1 MLLHSILDLYEH
13 CSGQVKNKDKSV
25 VLFIHNA
32 NEYNREELKQELQI
46 GKETMN
52 EKYLGWPAHVGRSKG
67 GAFAYVK
74 ERIWQRI
81 QGWKQKMISRAGL
94 EINIKAVALLQK

>member
-1 MLLHSILDLYEH
+1 M
-13 CSGQVKNKDKSV
+13 

-52 EKYLGWPAHVGRSKG
+52 EKYLGLPAYVGRSKG

-74 ERIWQRI
+74 ERIW
-81 QGWKQKMISRAGL
+81 
-94 EINIKAVALLQK
+94 